1 MNDGRGKTY
10 TVKSGD
16 SAASI
21 AKDIYGNERMM
32 AEILRLNGGV
42 KTLRSGMVLRLPRP
56 KDNEDIFISNDWAA
70 NMGMATTDQLKEYYA
85 ANPGGRATSDFNQ
98 AGFGWKNST
107 AGGGAGVPTAPKPP
121 VPMTPDQIAATR
133 ATAGRGTNANFSN
146 LPNPNG
152 TDRTKDDTG
161 LASYAAQR
169 ALAGRSTGVNRY
181 LPVAQNQGPTIPST
195 SGPNVIGPVQGP
207 TIGSTQGPNA
217 LPLSRGEQM
226 AQGNKSAQAF
236 AASAFAKPVTPQ
248 IKAPLPPSPTS
259 PIPSD
264 PYGYYRRYNNPAT
277 AGLGTAANTVTGA
290 LPPGA
295 QVSTGAQAGQNGK
308 NTATEFTPQQAF
320 ALPDNYQLTPT
331 PTNQD
336 PLTLSTVAPYVQQ
349 AMQVL
354 TNAELMPPGKSGFT
368 LSQANL
374 LVQAGV
380 IAPGSEAYTKMMD
393 IISGVPDT
401 SPTAQPSAGGLTPE
415 GNGSWDVYNLGG
427 EKMPVWWKSGGGGGG
442 GGQALN
448 DYSGYVAN
456 SFGPSLG
463 LTNWRGI

>member
-1 MNDGRGKTY
+1 MAGLSRYDLKHMNDGRGKTY

-21 AKDIYGNERMM
+21 AKQIYGNERMM

-107 AGGGAGVPTAPKPP
+107 AGGGAGVPTAAASPTAAP

-133 ATAGRGTNANFSN
+133 AA
-146 LPNPNG
+146 
-152 TDRTKDDTG
+152 
-161 LASYAAQR
+161 
-169 ALAGRSTGVNRY
+169 AGRSTGVNRY

-195 SGPNVIGPVQGP
+195 SGPNAIGPVQGP

-226 AQGNKSAQAF
+226 AQGNKAAQAF
-236 AASAFAKPVTPQ
+236 ATSAFAKPVTLQ
-248 IKAPLPPSPTS
+248 VKAPLPPSPTS
-259 PIPSD
+259 PVAQD
-264 PYGYYRRYNNPAT
+264 AYGYYRRYNNPAT

-295 QVSTGAQAGQNGK
+295 QVSTGAQAGQSGK

-320 ALPDNYQLTPT
+320 MLPDNYQLTPT

-427 EKMPVWWKSGGGGGG
+427 EKMPIWWKSGGGGGG